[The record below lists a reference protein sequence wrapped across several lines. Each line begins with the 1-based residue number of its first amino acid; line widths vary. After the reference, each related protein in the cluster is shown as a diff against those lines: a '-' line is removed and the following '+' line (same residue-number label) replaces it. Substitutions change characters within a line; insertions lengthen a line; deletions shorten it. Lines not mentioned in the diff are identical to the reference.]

1 MTLSSRQPSGT
12 VISKMVL
19 LDNMFLPNH
28 KAKDK
33 MSEEIAVIK
42 RALMV
47 RDSIKTMETMSVERL
62 MTWMRRFTV
71 KILMEKSLKKKK
83 DGKMKKRVR

>member
-19 LDNMFLPNH
+19 LDNMFLQNY
-28 KAKDK
+28 KAKGK